1 MDDWREIAKAKG
13 TNCGPGDMCLLDWF
27 AGQALASMIPD
38 AVQHPKFQDTE
49 RLQAR
54 ASQAY
59 TLACAM
65 MDEREATLAEIRT
78 QVKAKCEAANAA
90 ERKVYE
96 EQKAARKALLE
107 QEAADA
113 A

>member
-1 MDDWREIAKAKG
+1 
-13 TNCGPGDMCLLDWF
+13 MCLLDWF
-27 AGQALASMIPD
+27 AGQALTAMSMV
-38 AVQHPKFQDTE
+38 AGKFLSEDGITAIAAE
-49 RLQAR
+49 
-54 ASQAY
+54 AY

-65 MDEREATLAEIRT
+65 MYEREDTLTEIRG

-96 EQKAARKALLE
+96 ANKARE
-107 QEAADA
+107 QEAAEA

>member
-1 MDDWREIAKAKG
+1 VDVLTEFAKATG
-13 TNCGPGDMCLLDWF
+13 VNCGPGEMCLIDWF
-27 AGQALASMIPD
+27 AGQALIATPGMPEPREEYAAEVAKS
-38 AVQHPKFQDTE
+38 
-49 RLQAR
+49 R
-54 ASQAY
+54 AAEAY

-65 MDEREATLAEIRT
+65 MDEREATLAEIRG

-107 QEAADA
+107 QEAAEA